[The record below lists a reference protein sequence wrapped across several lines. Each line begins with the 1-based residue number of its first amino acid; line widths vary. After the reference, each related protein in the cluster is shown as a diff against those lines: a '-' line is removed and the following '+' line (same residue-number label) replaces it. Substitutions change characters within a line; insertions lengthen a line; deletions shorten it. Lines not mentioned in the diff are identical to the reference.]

1 MLENKYVHDLTVIEA
16 NYNDVRIRCREMFD
30 KWLQVDPKA
39 NWNQLIDALEKIN
52 LNALAQKIREDVLKG
67 IVNS

>member
-1 MLENKYVHDLTVIEA
+1 MLENNYVHDLTVIEA
-16 NYNDVRIRCREMFD
+16 NYNDVRVRCREMFD

-39 NWNQLIDALEKIN
+39 TWNQLIDALEKIN